1 MLNSIEFP
9 FSADTFI
16 TQRRRLKR
24 KLLTLNVKRQSIR
37 VAILGGSTTS
47 EIKNVLEVFLLIEG
61 FLPEFYESDYNQ
73 FFEDIMFDNAELSD
87 FKPNIIYFHT
97 SYVNITTYP
106 ALDSTRAEV
115 EAICQSEMIKY
126 NHLWSKAY
134 DKYGAI
140 IIQNN
145 FDLPIIRE
153 LGNLDSVTPQ
163 GKSYLIQRLNLE
175 FSTAAQNNKYL
186 HIQDINYLSA
196 RIGLDTWWD
205 PAFFYSYKYA
215 VSYAAIPHLAYNL
228 NRIICAAYSKT
239 KKCLVVDL
247 DNTIWGGVIG
257 DEGVNNIEIGVD
269 TAQSEAYTALQSYI
283 LQLKKRGIAIAVC
296 SKNEEKNAKEGLLHP
311 DSVLKIDDF
320 TVFKANWKTKS
331 ENLLDIANEL
341 NIGLDSLVFLDDS
354 SRERE
359 IIRQQLPE
367 VSVLDVGEGIENF
380 LSILDQSGFFEVTSL
395 QKEDVKRTQ
404 YYQENFKRG
413 KFERNFEDYS
423 VYLHSLEMFAEIQ
436 PFIPVYFERI
446 TQLINKTNQF
456 NLTTR
461 RSNYSDVVRYQQSGN
476 FINLYGRLKDKFGDN
491 GVISVIVGELKS
503 KESHIVLW
511 LMSCR
516 VFKRDFEFA
525 IFDKFVAECQLR
537 QVKRIIGYYS
547 PTEKNHIVEN
557 LYSNLGF
564 EFSHIVENTKVWV
577 FVIPDDYQLKN
588 KHIKVSL

>member
-1 MLNSIEFP
+1 MLNSLKFP

-16 TQRRRLKR
+16 TQRRRLKK
-24 KLLTLNVKRQSIR
+24 KLLTLNVKRHPIR

-47 EIKNVLEVFLLIEG
+47 EIKHVLEVFLLIEG

-73 FFEDIMFDNAELSD
+73 FFEDIMFDNAALAD
-87 FKPNIIYFHT
+87 FKPNLIYFHT

-106 ALDSTRAEV
+106 TLDSSHEEV
-115 EAICQSEMIKY
+115 ESICQREMIKF
-126 NHLWSKAY
+126 NNLWSKAY
-134 DKYGAI
+134 DEYGAI

-145 FDLPIIRE
+145 FDLPIVRE
-153 LGNLDSVTPQ
+153 LGNLDSVNHQ

-175 FSTAAQNNKYL
+175 FSIAAQNNKYL

-228 NRIICAAYSKT
+228 SRIICAVYSKT

-247 DNTIWGGVIG
+247 DNTMWGGIIG
-257 DEGVNNIEIGVD
+257 DEGVNNIKIGVD

-283 LQLKKRGIAIAVC
+283 LQLKKRGITIAVC
-296 SKNEEKNAKEGLLHP
+296 SKNEEKNAKEGFLHP

-320 TVFKANWKTKS
+320 AVFKANWKTKS

-367 VSVLDVGEGIENF
+367 VSVLEVGEGIENF

-395 QKEDVKRTQ
+395 QSEDTKRTQ
-404 YYQENFKRG
+404 YYKENFKRE

-423 VYLHSLEMFAEIQ
+423 VYLDSLEMIAEIQ
-436 PFIPVYFERI
+436 PFLPAYFERI

-456 NLTTR
+456 NLTTK
-461 RSNYSDVVRYQQSGN
+461 RSTYSDVVDYHESKH
-476 FINLYGRLKDKFGDN
+476 FIDLYGRLRDKFGDN
-491 GVISVIVGELKS
+491 GLISVIVGELKS
-503 KESHIVLW
+503 EESHIVLW

-516 VFKRDFEFA
+516 VFKRDFELA

-537 QVKRIIGYYS
+537 KIKRIIGYYS
-547 PTEKNHIVEN
+547 PTEKNNIVKN
-557 LYSNLGF
+557 LYSDLGF
-564 EFSHIVENTKVWV
+564 KFSHTVEDTTVWV

-588 KHIKVSL
+588 RNIKVSL